1 MILQVSS
8 QHAVNV
14 NFPNRLIVSLRIYP
28 LKPPPTKL
36 PFHFIQSRF
45 QFDQFTNFFYG
56 RSLKILWFDNKND
69 VGVWSK
75 CILSRGTM
83 IDHTI
88 EPNHKIILLWINKL
102 VIDLNNKKIHTHTK
116 EEKAQTN
123 KQAHILQYLFVIID
137 MDSNQLAVMEYVLFV
152 LYIFYAN
159 CMQIKF
165 VYV

>member
-56 RSLKILWFDNKND
+56 RSLKIFWFDNKND

-123 KQAHILQYLFVIID
+123 KQTNKH
-137 MDSNQLAVMEYVLFV
+137 
-152 LYIFYAN
+152 IFYS
-159 CMQIKF
+159 I
-165 VYV
+165 YLS